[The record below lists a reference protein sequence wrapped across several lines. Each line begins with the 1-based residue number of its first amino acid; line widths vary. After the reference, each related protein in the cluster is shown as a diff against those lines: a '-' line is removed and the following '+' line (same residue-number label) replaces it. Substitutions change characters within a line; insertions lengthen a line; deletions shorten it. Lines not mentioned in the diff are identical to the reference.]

1 MSTKIESIPE
11 TGGNALGDEA
21 HTGEKTDLGRP
32 FEKED
37 DWRARKFVLH
47 SERDVSRHE
56 ETPSVSFPR
65 PVPVPELH
73 SG

>member
-32 FEKED
+32 FENAD
-37 DWRARKFVLH
+37 A
-47 SERDVSRHE
+47 
-56 ETPSVSFPR
+56 
-65 PVPVPELH
+65 
-73 SG
+73 